1 MFMIDLG
8 AQSYYSALGIS
19 PNASIAEIR
28 IACDRVGKELAEK
41 LRVAASDE
49 EREKITGRL
58 KYINS
63 EVGETLKRPEKR
75 KEYDRAHAHLRFFTV
90 QVAAAPMF
98 VDKVDR
104 MHVMH
109 RIVKDFLSAKGVRL
123 SPLSDVERED
133 FAGDES
139 PVGLLDNLLW

>member
-8 AQSYYSALGIS
+8 AQSYYSVLGIS

-28 IACDRVGKELAEK
+28 IACDRAGKELAEK
-41 LRVAASDE
+41 LRGAASDE
-49 EREKITGRL
+49 EREKLNGRL

-90 QVAAAPMF
+90 QVAAAPLF

-109 RIVKDFLSAKGVRL
+109 RIVKDFLRAKGLRL
-123 SPLSDVERED
+123 SPLSDVEREE

-139 PVGLLDNLLW
+139 PVELLDNLLW

>member
-1 MFMIDLG
+1 MFIIDLG
-8 AQSYYSALGIS
+8 AQSYYSALDIS

-28 IACDRVGKELAEK
+28 IACDRAGKELAEK
-41 LRVAASDE
+41 LRAAASDE
-49 EREKITGRL
+49 ERKKITDRL

-63 EVGETLKRPEKR
+63 YVGETLKRPETR

-109 RIVKDFLSAKGVRL
+109 RIVKDFLAERGVLL

-133 FAGDES
+133 FTGDES
-139 PVGLLDNLLW
+139 PIELLDNLLW

>member
-28 IACDRVGKELAEK
+28 IACDRAGKELVEK
-41 LRVAASDE
+41 LRVAASQE
-49 EREKITGRL
+49 EREKINDRL

-63 EVGETLKRPEKR
+63 AGEMLKRPEKR
-75 KEYDRAHAHLRFFTV
+75 KEYDRLNAHFRFFTV

-109 RIVKDFLSAKGVRL
+109 RIVKDFLLEKGVRL

-139 PVGLLDNLLW
+139 PVRLLDDLMW

>member
-41 LRVAASDE
+41 LRVSASDE
-49 EREKITGRL
+49 EREKINGRL

-75 KEYDRAHAHLRFFTV
+75 KEYDRANAHLRFFTV
-90 QVAAAPMF
+90 QVAAVPVF

-109 RIVKDFLSAKGVRL
+109 RIVKDFLWEKGVRL

-133 FAGDES
+133 FGGDES
-139 PVGLLDNLLW
+139 PVELLDNLLW

>member
-8 AQSYYSALGIS
+8 TQSYYSALDIS
-19 PNASIAEIR
+19 PNATIAEIR

-41 LRVAASDE
+41 LRAATSDD
-49 EREKITGRL
+49 EREKVNSRL

-75 KEYDRAHAHLRFFTV
+75 KEYDRDHAHLRFFTV

-98 VDKVDR
+98 VEKVDR
-104 MHVMH
+104 LHVMH
-109 RIVKDFLSAKGVRL
+109 RVIKDFLSKKGVRL

-133 FAGDES
+133 FTDDES
-139 PVGLLDNLLW
+139 PVELLDNLLW

>member
-8 AQSYYSALGIS
+8 AESYYSALSIS

-28 IACDRVGKELAEK
+28 IACDQAGKGLAEK
-41 LRVAASDE
+41 LRAAASE
-49 EREKITGRL
+49 GEREKINDRL
-58 KYINS
+58 KYINQ
-63 EVGETLKRPEKR
+63 VGETLKRPEKR
-75 KEYDRAHAHLRFFTV
+75 KEYDRDHAHLRFFTV
-90 QVAAAPMF
+90 QVAAVPMF

-109 RIVKDFLSAKGVRL
+109 RIVKDFLWEKGVRL

-139 PVGLLDNLLW
+139 PVELLDNLLW

>member
-8 AQSYYSALGIS
+8 AQSFYSALGIS
-19 PNASIAEIR
+19 PNAGIAEIR

-41 LRVAASDE
+41 LRAVTSE
-49 EREKITGRL
+49 QEREKINDRL

-63 EVGETLKRPEKR
+63 AGETLKRPEER
-75 KEYDRAHAHLRFFTV
+75 KKYDLANAHLRFFTV

-109 RIVKDFLSAKGVRL
+109 RIVKDFLREKGVRL

-133 FAGDES
+133 FTDDES
-139 PVGLLDNLLW
+139 PVELLDNLLW

>member
-28 IACDRVGKELAEK
+28 IACDRAAKDLVEK
-41 LRVAASDE
+41 LRVAAPD
-49 EREKITGRL
+49 EREKINERL

-63 EVGETLKRPEKR
+63 VGEKLKRPEER
-75 KEYDRAHAHLRFFTV
+75 KEYDRTHAHLRFFTV

-109 RIVKDFLSAKGVRL
+109 RIVKDFLLEKGVRL

-139 PVGLLDNLLW
+139 PVRLLDDLMW

>member
-8 AQSYYSALGIS
+8 TQSYYSAIDIS

-28 IACDRVGKELAEK
+28 IACDRAGKELAEK
-41 LRVAASDE
+41 LRAAKSDD
-49 EREKITGRL
+49 EREKINSRL

-63 EVGETLKRPEKR
+63 VGETLKRPEKR
-75 KEYDRAHAHLRFFTV
+75 KEYDRDHAHLRFFTV

-98 VDKVDR
+98 VNKVDR
-104 MHVMH
+104 LYVMH
-109 RIVKDFLSAKGVRL
+109 RIVKDFLATKGVVL

-133 FAGDES
+133 FSDDES
-139 PVGLLDNLLW
+139 PVELLDNLLW

>member
-8 AQSYYSALGIS
+8 TQSYYSALGIS

-28 IACDRVGKELAEK
+28 IACDRAGKELNEK
-41 LRVAASDE
+41 LRAAASDE
-49 EREKITGRL
+49 EREKINDRL
-58 KYINS
+58 KYINF
-63 EVGETLKRPEKR
+63 VGEELKRPEKR
-75 KEYDRAHAHLRFFTV
+75 KEYDRTNAHLRFFTV

-104 MHVMH
+104 LHVMH
-109 RIVKDFLSAKGVRL
+109 RIIRDSLWEKRVRL

-133 FAGDES
+133 LSNDES
-139 PVGLLDNLLW
+139 PVELLDNLLW